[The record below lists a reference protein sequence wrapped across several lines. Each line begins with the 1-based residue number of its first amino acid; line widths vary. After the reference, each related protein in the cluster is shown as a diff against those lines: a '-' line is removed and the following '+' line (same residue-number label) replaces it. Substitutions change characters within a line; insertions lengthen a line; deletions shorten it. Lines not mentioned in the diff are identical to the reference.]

1 MMISAQRPTGEQ
13 FTIRA
18 GRLTAVVTE
27 VGAGLRSFRRG
38 DRDLVMEFPETE
50 VPPGASGELLMP
62 WPNRVRDGR
71 YTFEGVAQQLDVT
84 EPANANAIHGL
95 SRALPWSV
103 DGKTDSSVRLALRL
117 EPAPGY
123 PHTLDLTAEYSL
135 DEDAGLTISVT
146 AVNAGVSVAPY
157 GIGSHSYLQVDGGL
171 DAGSA
176 VLHLPAGLWT
186 TVDERMI
193 PLCDVAVA
201 GTPYDFREPR
211 SLKGVVLDT
220 AYGELRRNA
229 DGNVHVSLGRG
240 AEGVTMWFGAGLEWV
255 QLFTADPL
263 PEPYRRAAVA
273 VEPMSC
279 PPDAFNS
286 GKGLIKLSPGDSV
299 THTWGITPGAKQ

>member
-1 MMISAQRPTGEQ
+1 MMISAHRPTGEQ

-18 GRLTAVVTE
+18 GRSTAVVTE
-27 VGAGLRSFRRG
+27 IGAGLRSLRLG
-38 DRDLVMEFPETE
+38 DRELVMEFPEAE
-50 VPPGASGELLMP
+50 VPPGACGELLMP

-71 YTFEGVAQQLDVT
+71 YTFEGVTQQLEIT
-84 EPANANAIHGL
+84 EPPRQNAIHGL

-103 DGKTDSSVRLALRL
+103 DAKSDSSVRLALRL

-135 DEDAGLTISVT
+135 AESGELAISVT
-146 AVNAGVSVAPY
+146 AVNAGVSTAPY
-157 GIGSHSYLQVDGGL
+157 GIGSHSYLKVEGGL
-171 DAGSA
+171 DSGSA
-176 VLHLPAGLWT
+176 VLELPAGLWT

-211 SLKGVVLDT
+211 SLEGVVLDT
-220 AYGELRRNA
+220 AYGELRRDA
-229 DGNVHVSLGRG
+229 DCNVRVALGRG
-240 AEGVTMWFGAGLEWV
+240 AEGVTMWFGPGLEWV
-255 QLFTADPL
+255 QLFTGDPL
-263 PEPYRRAAVA
+263 EGPYHRAAVA

-286 GKGLIKLSPGDSV
+286 GKGLIKLAPGDSV
-299 THTWGITPGAKQ
+299 THEWGITPGGVR

>member
-1 MMISAQRPTGEQ
+1 MISAQRPTGEQ

-27 VGAGLRSFRRG
+27 VGAGLRSFRLG
-38 DRDLVMEFPETE
+38 DRELVMEYPEAE
-50 VPPGASGELLMP
+50 EPPGACGELLMP

-71 YTFEGVAQQLDVT
+71 YTFEGTAQQLEIT
-84 EPANANAIHGL
+84 EPANGNAIHGL
-95 SRALPWSV
+95 SRQLPWSV

-123 PHTLDLTAEYSL
+123 PHTLDLTADYSL
-135 DEDAGLTISVT
+135 EEDRGLTISVT

-157 GIGSHSYLQVDGGL
+157 GIGSHAYLKMDGGL
-171 DAGSA
+171 DSGSA
-176 VLHLPAGLWT
+176 QLHLPAGLWT

-211 SLKGVVLDT
+211 SLRGVTLDT

-229 DGNVHVSLGRG
+229 DGNVHVTLGRG

-255 QLFTADPL
+255 QLFTGDPL
-263 PEPYRRAAVA
+263 PEPYHRAAVA

-286 GKGLIKLSPGDSV
+286 GKGLIKLAPGDSA
-299 THTWGITPGAKQ
+299 THTWGITPGGAK